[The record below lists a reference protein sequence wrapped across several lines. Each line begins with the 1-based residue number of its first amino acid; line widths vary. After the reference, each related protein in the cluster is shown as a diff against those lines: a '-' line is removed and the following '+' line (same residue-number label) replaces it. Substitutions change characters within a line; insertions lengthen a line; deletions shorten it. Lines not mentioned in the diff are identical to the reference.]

1 MSDPHRGSRR
11 ALLIGVNKYVYPWWE
26 LQGCVNDVE
35 LMRSLLQENFGFPPE
50 NISLLRD
57 EEATREAILAE
68 LRSLVEAT
76 NRDDVVVIHYAG
88 HGSQVTDREGDEP
101 DGMDETILPHDTGRA
116 PDENRDIT
124 DDEIH
129 EFLLQL
135 GEKTPFITLIFDCCH
150 SGTITRDAFGTKVR
164 SVEADT
170 RPVEELPPSPVSPEA
185 LTRSARDPGPSGWL
199 SLSNKYVLIAG
210 CRDEEQS
217 AEKRVKGGDRT
228 ITHGALTYY
237 LGQELKQAGPGT
249 TYRDVF
255 ERMSGKVTG
264 NNSKQHPQMEGVLDR
279 ELFGVAD
286 IEPMRFVR
294 VTERTNGSVT
304 LAAGAAHGMTVGS
317 QWSVVRSG
325 TKQVTDPGE
334 HIGQVKI
341 TAVGPV
347 TSDAKVVEETS
358 PGAIGP
364 GSRAVEETHAFG
376 DTRWWLRMDSKTRS
390 RLSRK
395 TWSSPGC
402 WPRPPTRPRPTR
414 AST

>member
-1 MSDPHRGSRR
+1 MSDSPHRGSKR
-11 ALLIGVNKYVYPWWE
+11 ALLIGVNKYAYPWWE

-57 EEATREAILAE
+57 EEATREAILSE

-170 RPVEELPPSPVSPEA
+170 RPVEELPPSMRSNRP
-185 LTRSARDPGPSGWL
+185 RSA
-199 SLSNKYVLIAG
+199 
-210 CRDEEQS
+210 
-217 AEKRVKGGDRT
+217 
-228 ITHGALTYY
+228 
-237 LGQELKQAGPGT
+237 
-249 TYRDVF
+249 
-255 ERMSGKVTG
+255 
-264 NNSKQHPQMEGVLDR
+264 
-279 ELFGVAD
+279 
-286 IEPMRFVR
+286 
-294 VTERTNGSVT
+294 
-304 LAAGAAHGMTVGS
+304 
-317 QWSVVRSG
+317 
-325 TKQVTDPGE
+325 
-334 HIGQVKI
+334 
-341 TAVGPV
+341 
-347 TSDAKVVEETS
+347 
-358 PGAIGP
+358 
-364 GSRAVEETHAFG
+364 
-376 DTRWWLRMDSKTRS
+376 
-390 RLSRK
+390 
-395 TWSSPGC
+395 
-402 WPRPPTRPRPTR
+402 
-414 AST
+414 